1 MRKSDKQESLNQ
13 KSPITISRVVLV
25 SFLVD
30 ITDVLVS
37 VTIAIITGS
46 ITMFAQS
53 LQGITDVLS
62 SGFLYIGN
70 KNSKKLPN
78 KMHPYGFGRETYFW
92 ALMSGIVTIIFTATL
107 SVFFGYKRFIEPE
120 VVEHINWAFF
130 ALILSVF
137 TNGYSA
143 IISLKR
149 LMHGKKKNK
158 FIETFLNTPLI
169 EVKTSFVLDSMGT
182 VASIFGLLALSI
194 YQITGNLRFDGLG
207 AILTGVSLTVF
218 SSFIIVGAKD
228 LIIGRSA
235 SEETIEKIRNNVLSY
250 ESVNEILGLRTLIIG
265 SNKLL
270 VDLEINV
277 KKDLTAIEIEHLID
291 KIENK
296 IRNNLERSVSI
307 QIELEAIK

>member
-207 AILTGVSLTVF
+207 AILTGVSLAVF

>member
-1 MRKSDKQESLNQ
+1 MSNNSKYENLKQQ
-13 KSPITISRVVLV
+13 SPITISRVVLV

-207 AILTGVSLTVF
+207 AILTGVSLAVF